1 MLDIVNM
8 EPKNE
13 QTKPETSAV
22 STKKL
27 GLKDQFTAKKYRTS
41 QSLSTKRLYK
51 LPIDKLEEFLR
62 VNHNLDLAQTIHAI
76 KNKQLDPLEML
87 DNFYTFLTEY
97 TRPKSNKIGFSNGTI
112 RIYITI
118 TKEFLNTNGIKI
130 YNEDLRQRLRLPK
143 QDDIY
148 EEGLTKEIINRVIR
162 ASGLKLATFTLM
174 ACSGGFRMG
183 EITQLRLSDID
194 FSTNPTTIQIRK
206 DTTKTRQTRF
216 TQITNEASLSLKD
229 YLAKTFRWK
238 DGDKADRFLFLL
250 THEEKIIKYKA
261 QLNDPLTDKNRLH
274 LLKAYV
280 SKLESEL
287 KTLTPQQRYEKNVQS
302 AKSSFEG
309 MLRDVIKSIPDL
321 AVKIK
326 DNDRNQIHFHAFRA
340 WFKTQVTDAQQSDY
354 AEALM
359 GHKSLKLKY
368 YRQNHKKRLEI
379 YRKVEHALTIS
390 DFENIEKNIVQVT
403 ENYQDMK
410 EQLKNLQE
418 QFNILLAQTRP
429 QKA

>member
-8 EPKNE
+8 ESKNE

-22 STKKL
+22 SIKKL

-51 LPIDKLEEFLR
+51 LPIDKFEEFLR

-76 KNKQLDPLEML
+76 KNNQLDPLELL

-130 YNEDLRQRLRLPK
+130 YSEDLRQRLRLPK

-216 TQITNEASLSLKD
+216 TQITNETSLSLKD
-229 YLAKTFRWK
+229 YLAKTFGWK

-390 DFENIEKNIVQVT
+390 DFENVEKNIVQVT

-410 EQLKNLQE
+410 EQLKHLQE
-418 QFNILLAQTRP
+418 QFNILLAQSRP

>member
-8 EPKNE
+8 ESKNE

-22 STKKL
+22 SIKKL

-130 YNEDLRQRLRLPK
+130 YSEDLRQRLRLPK

-148 EEGLTKEIINRVIR
+148 EEGLTKEIINRVLR

-229 YLAKTFRWK
+229 YLAKTFGWK

-287 KTLTPQQRYEKNVQS
+287 KMLTPHQRYEKNVQS

-379 YRKVEHALTIS
+379 YRKVEPALTIS

-403 ENYQDMK
+403 ENYQELK
-410 EQLKNLQE
+410 EQVKTLQN
-418 QFNILLAQTRP
+418 QLNILIA
-429 QKA
+429 KNS